1 MPVLPAVPAHA
12 HTLMSPA
19 NAPPPIP
26 RSSASRTDVVL
37 SWVAAALVLAGV
49 LLGVSKHGQPL
60 VPRARELF
68 VPAGLVL
75 LVLAWRGRRRQPARC
90 FWISL
95 VALALIGIGAHEAVR
110 GPWTLLAVPGA
121 GLACLACLRSA
132 FKGPRD
138 PFFELMRWAGSAS
151 GRTGSKPRSV
161 AVTRMWLAFFA
172 VLLSL
177 GAGLAVAAAL
187 PPGPTV
193 DVQVVAVASGD
204 GLPDRR
210 AELFGRGVRSARCSG
225 GATAYRLA
233 VRGIPLELSCAKT
246 SGTRTGSVTVG
257 LESRSQLHGDD
268 QSRSG
273 PGAER
278 ARAGTTRRLTVHV
291 PGANSKSWQTN

>member
-75 LVLAWRGRRRQPARC
+75 LVLAWRGRRRQPAPC

-177 GAGLAVAAAL
+177 GAGLAIAAAL

-193 DVQVVAVASGD
+193 DVRVVAVAYGD
-204 GLPDRR
+204 GLPDSR
-210 AELFGRGVRSARCSG
+210 AELFGLGVRSARCSG

-233 VRGIPLELSCAKT
+233 VRGIRLELSCAKT
-246 SGTRTGSVTVG
+246 SGTRTRTVIVG
-257 LESRSQLHGDD
+257 LS
-268 QSRSG
+268 
-273 PGAER
+273 PGHSYMVTIRAVQDRGGRR

-291 PGANSKSWQTN
+291 PGANSKSSQTN

>member
-1 MPVLPAVPAHA
+1 MR
-12 HTLMSPA
+12 SPTRRA
-19 NAPPPIP
+19 GACPHVDVSRERP
-26 RSSASRTDVVL
+26 SSDTAIVG
-37 SWVAAALVLAGV
+37 VAYRRRL
-49 LLGVSKHGQPL
+49 
-60 VPRARELF
+60 EL
-68 VPAGLVL
+68 
-75 LVLAWRGRRRQPARC
+75 GRRRAGPSRCPTGCVQARTAARSTGARTVRPRRTGPAGACVARQAPATRALFLDQPGRAGPDRDRRT
-90 FWISL
+90 
-95 VALALIGIGAHEAVR
+95 R
-110 GPWTLLAVPGA
+110 GRSRPWTLLAVPGA

-193 DVQVVAVASGD
+193 DVQVVAVAYGD
-204 GLPDRR
+204 GLPDSR
-210 AELFGRGVRSARCSG
+210 AELFGLGVRSARCSG

-233 VRGIPLELSCAKT
+233 VRGIRLELSCAKT
-246 SGTRTGSVTVG
+246 SGTRTRTVIVG
-257 LESRSQLHGDD
+257 LS
-268 QSRSG
+268 
-273 PGAER
+273 PGHSYMVTIRAVQDRGGRR

>member
-75 LVLAWRGRRRQPARC
+75 LVLAWRGRRRQPALC

-95 VALALIGIGAHEAVR
+95 VALALIGIGAHEAGR

-193 DVQVVAVASGD
+193 DVQVVAVAYGD
-204 GLPDRR
+204 GLPDSR
-210 AELFGRGVRSARCSG
+210 AELFGLGVRSARCWG

-233 VRGIPLELSCAKT
+233 VRGIRLELSCAKT
-246 SGTRTGSVTVG
+246 SGTRTRTVIVG
-257 LESRSQLHGDD
+257 LS
-268 QSRSG
+268 
-273 PGAER
+273 PGHSYMVTIRAVQDRGGRR

-291 PGANSKSWQTN
+291 PGANSKSSQTN